1 LFVGNPRY
9 YYLVLFSN
17 DINLVYAVISSKIAS
32 AIEKFNL
39 GLVFN
44 EGIMFNLKFGYEIVN
59 ADRLNCFC

>member
-1 LFVGNPRY
+1 
-9 YYLVLFSN
+9 VLFSN

-39 GLVFN
+39 GLVLN

-59 ADRLNCFC
+59 ANRLTCFC